1 MATLADISSAAPVSL
16 SAPITGMNLLAHR
29 RLFLG
34 VLLLALAAGGCRTY
48 GGYGTE
54 AETLDQI
61 QQATALFAEEHQ
73 RAQADLE
80 ALQRAAAANPTLQR
94 YAEAYAAV
102 LSVHGAVVEE
112 HRTLADEAAAHRGDY
127 RLLSRTY
134 RAVISDQRIVQDRY
148 DALLADMQHALDG
161 TPAPPVELE
170 SRYQVAP
177 QFYERIE
184 YANARRSLADILARA
199 RAATPPVA
207 APAAD
212 TLAQ

>member
-112 HRTLADEAAAHRGDY
+112 HRALADEAAAHRGDY

-148 DALLADMQHALDG
+148 DELLADMQHALDG

-207 APAAD
+207 APATD